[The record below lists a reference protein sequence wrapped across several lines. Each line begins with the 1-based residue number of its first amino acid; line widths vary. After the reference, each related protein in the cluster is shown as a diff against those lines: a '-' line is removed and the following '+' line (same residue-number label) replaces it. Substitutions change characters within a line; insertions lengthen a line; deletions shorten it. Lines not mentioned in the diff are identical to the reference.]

1 MFGIIRGL
9 IKALAL
15 AALVSAGVKFV
26 SKYVPGKRRK

>member
-15 AALVSAGVKFV
+15 AALVSAGVRFI
-26 SKYVPGKRRK
+26 SKHVRGKNRK